1 MTIIKWKPQNKI
13 FFNNIDETINRMDKD
28 HLGFASSSDYEWSPP
43 VDITESKS
51 NYNIIM
57 DVPGLSKKDIRINI
71 SDNFLNISGKRDSI
85 LKTEDKYSNHN
96 ERETGSFKRSFNM
109 NDLVDENKIIANF
122 KDGLL
127 NIRLPK
133 IKKETLK
140 EKNIK
145 IN

>member
-1 MTIIKWKPQNKI
+1 MTIVKWKPQNRLVYNTMGDI
-13 FFNNIDETINRMDKD
+13 LNEMNKD

-85 LKTEDKYSNHN
+85 LKTEDKYSNYN

-140 EKNIK
+140 QKNIK